1 MREFICEE
9 CKRIIFVLVEPE
21 EDDPRDLCFHCLFQ
35 SVMAAEP
42 DAPVLLVPLNTMPRC
57 IERIWAW
64 LSVDAAGNEGV
75 LAGPSPFGGLMPLIA
90 ADEARLESLRPMAR
104 AIAAGAKM
112 RIVLARFETRADL
125 ELIDGR

>member
-1 MREFICEE
+1 
-9 CKRIIFVLVEPE
+9 
-21 EDDPRDLCFHCLFQ
+21 
-35 SVMAAEP
+35 MAAEP
-42 DAPVLLVPLNTMPRC
+42 DAPVLLVPLNTMPR